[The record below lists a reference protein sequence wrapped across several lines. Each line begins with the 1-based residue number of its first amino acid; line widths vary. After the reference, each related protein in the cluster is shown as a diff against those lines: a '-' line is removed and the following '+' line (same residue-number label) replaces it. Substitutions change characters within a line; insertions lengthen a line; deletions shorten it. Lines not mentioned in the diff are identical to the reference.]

1 MIKRMA
7 RKRLKQIEQNID
19 ELREIYRIIEV
30 RPCKNDE
37 DLRNKDK
44 ELNSL
49 LRKIYALERDKEEYR
64 CTGGSIE
71 GNLEYDF
78 ESPEAT

>member
-7 RKRLKQIEQNID
+7 RKRLKQIEEDID

-37 DLRNKDK
+37 DLLNKDK
-44 ELNSL
+44 ELHSL

-64 CTGGSIE
+64 CTRSGIE
-71 GNLEYDF
+71 AQVEHDF
-78 ESPEAT
+78 DSPDAI

>member
-64 CTGGSIE
+64 CTGGGME
-71 GNLEYDF
+71 GHVEYDF
-78 ESPEAT
+78 DSQDAV

>member
-7 RKRLKQIEQNID
+7 RKRLKQIEQDID
-19 ELREIYRIIEV
+19 ALREVYRIVEV
-30 RPCKNDE
+30 RPCRNDE

-49 LRKIYALERDKEEYR
+49 LRKIYALERDKEEHR
-64 CTGGSIE
+64 CSGTE
-71 GNLEYDF
+71 GHVEY
-78 ESPEAT
+78 ELLKS